1 MKPEKRTSIYM
12 TAAHMGA
19 VATPL
24 LLIAIILQWP
34 DFVRGFSV
42 GILVVS
48 LSLLLWRRLRDEF
61 IEQLWNAGT
70 SWAFAAVVLW
80 FLFLPFFQDLL
91 SDLVARDLHPPV
103 PTDWAGVAAIAAF
116 FIGFHLKW
124 LRSRA

>member
-1 MKPEKRTSIYM
+1 MKPEKRTSLYM

-19 VATPL
+19 IGTPL
-24 LLIAIILQWP
+24 LLVAIVLHWP
-34 DFVRGFSV
+34 DFAQGFFI

-48 LSLLLWRRLRDEF
+48 LTLLLWRRLRDEY

-70 SWAFAAVVLW
+70 SWAFAVIVLW
-80 FLFLPFFQDLL
+80 FLFLPFSLHLGGHVLDLQP
-91 SDLVARDLHPPV
+91 AA
-103 PTDWAGVAAIAAF
+103 PTDWAGTSAIFAF